1 MQNIRSAVF
10 VNYSGEWLDSIVQNK
25 SELPGSTLILN
36 QEGVVVS
43 GGGYFP
49 MLTDASDM
57 EFYRRMGMHR
67 GRIFCYLH

>member
-57 EFYRRMGMHR
+57 EFTAGWNHR